1 MKALENSSK
10 PVAGVIITDEL
21 TRRPPGKPD
30 YLREKLAI
38 QDLAQ
43 QMADRP
49 TEVIPRLVALAME
62 ICEGLSA
69 GVSVLDPETNR
80 FHWLGVQGALAAMQ
94 GVTVPRENSP
104 AGVCMDIG
112 GPVLMAQPGRAFGW
126 MQGGPLPVSE
136 LLLVPLQSKDAAP
149 LGTLWVIGKE
159 AGHFDSG
166 HVRSMTELASF
177 AAIALRMIQ
186 SEERLSQALRV
197 QEMLAEEMS
206 HRVKNVFAL
215 AESMV
220 RLSARSAT
228 SKEDLAAKLTG
239 RLHALADAHTL
250 VRRRHDQL
258 PWEEAEFGEILA
270 RILLPHGENRSVLRG
285 PALFLGE
292 RATNSL
298 ALLFYELATNAA
310 KYGSLSV
317 EQGVLEIEWEANMK
331 DVRLQWRE
339 AGGPTTKPPE
349 RQGYGAKLINATAQ
363 QLGGKIDYDWRPEG
377 LIARLRLPIA
387 SLNI

>member
-1 MKALENSSK
+1 MAAPDRPPE
-10 PVAGVIITDEL
+10 PTAGVIITDEL
-21 TRRPPGKPD
+21 PRRPPAKPD

-38 QDLAQ
+38 QDLAH

-49 TEVIPRLVALAME
+49 TEIIPRLVALAMD
-62 ICEGLSA
+62 ICDGISA

-80 FHWLGVQGALAAMQ
+80 FRWVGVQGALAAMQ

-104 AGVCMDIG
+104 AGICMDTG
-112 GPVLMAQPGRAFGW
+112 EPVLAQPARAFGW
-126 MQGGPLPVSE
+126 MQGGAVAVSE
-136 LLLVPLQSKDAAP
+136 LLLVPLQSKGAAP

-166 HVRSMTELASF
+166 HARSMSELASF

-186 SEERLSQALRV
+186 SEERLSQALRL
-197 QEMLAEEMS
+197 QQTLAEEMS

-220 RLSARSAT
+220 RVSARSAA

-239 RLHALADAHTL
+239 RLHALADAHAL
-250 VRRRHDQL
+250 VRRRSDQM
-258 PWEEAEFGEILA
+258 PWECADFAEILT
-270 RILLPHGENRSVLRG
+270 RILLPHGEGRAVVRG
-285 PALFLGE
+285 PALSVGQ
-292 RATNSL
+292 RATDSL

-317 EQGVLEIEWEANMK
+317 EQGAVEVTWEADGK

-339 AGGPTTKPPE
+339 AGGPITTPPE
-349 RQGYGAKLINATAQ
+349 KQGYGVRLVNTATE
-363 QLGGKIDYDWRPEG
+363 QLGGKTEYDWCPEG

-387 SLNI
+387 SLGK